1 MGAGHYPINQW
12 KGYLLVITAAA
23 MWGTNGVAAKYLF
36 NQGLSPSM
44 LVQMRSA
51 FSFII
56 LFGTLA
62 LFKRE
67 LIRLS
72 KKDLPFL
79 ITFAIVGMGMVNFMY
94 FYTVSKTNVVT
105 AVLLQY
111 TGIVFIAIFAVS
123 FQGER
128 LTWIKV
134 ISLVSAFS
142 GCFLMVGGYDLNLL
156 RLHAVG
162 LVCGLTAALFYAFYT
177 LYGEWGVKRYN
188 PWTMVVYAF
197 GFIALFWALF
207 VTPWEYSQ
215 RGFSLTWWP
224 HLLYVVIVGTV
235 IPFGLFFQG
244 VKYIRAT
251 RASITSTLEPIIGGV
266 VSYFLLGETLFPLQI
281 IGAISVIVA
290 IILLQ
295 IEKE

>member
-51 FSFII
+51 SSFII

-111 TGIVFIAIFAVS
+111 SGIVFIAIFAVS

-142 GCFLMVGGYDLNLL
+142 GCFSPGLKSYLVPGLWTPSTFPDRRPDAVPGGHHRRAVQVSCRQLG
-156 RLHAVG
+156 HAG
-162 LVCGLTAALFYAFYT
+162 
-177 LYGEWGVKRYN
+177 R
-188 PWTMVVYAF
+188 PHQ
-197 GFIALFWALF
+197 
-207 VTPWEYSQ
+207 Q
-215 RGFSLTWWP
+215 R
-224 HLLYVVIVGTV
+224 HYV
-235 IPFGLFFQG
+235 
-244 VKYIRAT
+244 
-251 RASITSTLEPIIGGV
+251 
-266 VSYFLLGETLFPLQI
+266 
-281 IGAISVIVA
+281 
-290 IILLQ
+290 
-295 IEKE
+295 